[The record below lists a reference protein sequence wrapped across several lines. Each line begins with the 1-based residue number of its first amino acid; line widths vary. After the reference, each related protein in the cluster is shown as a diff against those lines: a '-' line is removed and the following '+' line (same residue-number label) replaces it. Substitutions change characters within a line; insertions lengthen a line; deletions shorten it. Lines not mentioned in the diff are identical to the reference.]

1 MLNVERPKQKTNK
14 NRSNLLKICAYM
26 VPGDVLKGELC
37 VFNVFFL
44 FIKWVHFFQIKEA
57 FSQCQ
62 N

>member
-1 MLNVERPKQKTNK
+1 MNLMLNVERPKQKTNK
-14 NRSNLLKICAYM
+14 NRINLLKICAYR

-44 FIKWVHFFQIKEA
+44 FIKWMHFL
-57 FSQCQ
+57 S